1 MGVNVIGRGL
11 VVMFLVG
18 IVYLAFMP
26 HIAELT
32 TNEALWVEVADSRA
46 IALRDNA
53 LLLYY
58 VAGILAFV
66 VVVVWMFN
74 ASSSK
79 GASSNF

>member
-26 HIAELT
+26 HIATLT
-32 TNEALWVEVADSRA
+32 TDESLWADVADSRA

-58 VAGILAFV
+58 IAGILSFV
-66 VVVVWMFN
+66 VIVVWMFN